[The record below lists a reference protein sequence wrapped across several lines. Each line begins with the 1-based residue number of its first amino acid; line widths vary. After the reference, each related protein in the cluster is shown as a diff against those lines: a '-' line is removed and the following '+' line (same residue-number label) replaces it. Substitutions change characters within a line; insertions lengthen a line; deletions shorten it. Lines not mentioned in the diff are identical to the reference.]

1 MVTQAYVSGALQIYS
16 YKLSDLCG
24 FLRGYYLKKNILSA
38 FFVRNDKMY
47 ENCDILDY
55 IFWKDLLA
63 KFDTLSYT
71 NTIFQHKAA
80 AFIQKDA
87 FVRICNI

>member
-1 MVTQAYVSGALQIYS
+1 
-16 YKLSDLCG
+16 
-24 FLRGYYLKKNILSA
+24 
-38 FFVRNDKMY
+38 MY

-63 KFDTLSYT
+63 KFETLSYT
-71 NTIFQHKAA
+71 NTKFQHKAA